1 MITVKIKDI
10 LNGLDILQ
18 KLSNMPL
25 KAKPS
30 ARVGKLLKEIDKEI
44 QEFYNAR
51 TKLIETYGEK
61 NEYGKLV
68 IDENGNYKIQEDKQK
83 QFSEELDELIDM
95 DIEISALKIDLND
108 ISDTVFT
115 PNEMILLEPFIEM

>member
-61 NEYGKLV
+61 NEYGKPV
-68 IDENGNYKIQEDKQK
+68 IGENGNYKIQEDKQK

>member
-61 NEYGKLV
+61 NECGKLV
-68 IDENGNYKIQEDKQK
+68 IGENGNYKIQEDKQK